1 MDFLVNRAD
10 LHDTKVVEPDRL
22 PLGPGQARLRVERF
36 GLSANNI
43 TYAALGDMMQYWNF
57 FPAEPGWGRV
67 PVWGYAEVVESRH
80 DELSVGRRVYGYL
93 PMSQELVVDVGNDDD
108 GGFTDVAE
116 HRAPMSGV
124 YNRYVDAAPRADKDT
139 DAEDQRMLLFP
150 LFFTSFLVDDFL
162 AANGDFGASVV
173 VISSASSKTAL
184 GVAHRVKARGDVQLV
199 GLTSPANVD
208 VTVGLDV
215 YDLVV
220 PYGSESDLPEGTA
233 AYIDVS
239 GSPAVRAAVHSRYGE
254 QLVHDMILGATHWGE
269 LGGDA
274 GALQGAQPTFFF
286 APDQISVRREQWGQA
301 TLDEK
306 LDAAWAE
313 YAPWAA
319 RWIEFRHT
327 QGVEAL
333 RDTYLAL
340 LDNRADPKVGH
351 ILSLQAES

>member
-1 MDFLVNRAD
+1 MDLLVNRAD
-10 LHDTKVVEPDRL
+10 LHETRVVDLDPPALE
-22 PLGPGQARLRVERF
+22 PGQARLRIEHF

-43 TYAALGDMMQYWNF
+43 TYAAMGEMMQYWSF
-57 FPAEPGWGRV
+57 FPTEPGWGRI

-80 DELSVGRRVYGYL
+80 DDLEVGRRVYGYL
-93 PMSQELVVDVGNDDD
+93 PMSQELVVDVGRVDG

-116 HRAPMSGV
+116 HRAPMAAA
-124 YNRYVDAAPRADKDT
+124 YNRYVDADPRQERDA

-162 AANGDFGASVV
+162 AANGDFGASVF

-184 GVAHRVKARGDVQLV
+184 GVAHRVKARGGLRLV

-220 PYGSESDLPEGTA
+220 PYGSESDLPDGTA
-233 AYIDVS
+233 VYVDVS
-239 GSPAVRAAVHSRYGE
+239 GSPAVRAAVHQRYGE
-254 QLVHDMILGATHWGE
+254 RLVHDMILGVTHWDE

-274 GALQGAQPTFFF
+274 GALSGAQPTFFF
-286 APDQISVRREQWGQA
+286 TPGHISSRREQWGQSV
-301 TLDEK
+301 LDEK
-306 LDAAWAE
+306 LDAAWNV

-319 RWIEFRHT
+319 KWIEFRHAH
-327 QGVEAL
+327 GIDDLE
-333 RDTYLAL
+333 RTYLAL
-340 LDNRADPKVGH
+340 LDNQADPTVGH
-351 ILSLQAES
+351 ILTLQTEP